1 MNLVYHIAISFYQL
15 IIGFVS
21 PWNKKANQ
29 WIKGRRN
36 WEEKLT
42 KSLVECSNI
51 HWFHCASLGEF
62 EQARPLIEKIKTST
76 PEVSVLLTF
85 FSPSGYEVQK
95 NYKFADYVCYLP
107 LDTRRKAKRFVQT
120 VSPSKVFFVKYEVWP
135 NFFRVLKEERVPF
148 YLISATFRKEQ
159 IYFKSIGSWF
169 RKLLKY
175 PTQIFV
181 QNEPSKILLEGY
193 GIDSILAGD
202 TRYDRVSDNAKK
214 AVPVPNIEKF
224 TKGNSTLIVGS
235 SWPKEESMIS
245 RFIQE
250 SPHAFKTIIA
260 PHDIS
265 EGHINSILLGLDK
278 MKVERYS
285 FLTESTKLSELD
297 VIVIDNIG
305 MLSNIY
311 QYGSIAFI
319 GGGFTNALH
328 NILEPATFGLPVIYG
343 NNQAKFP
350 EANEMKTHGGG
361 IEVSDYLELEKTLD
375 SFIGNRE
382 KLELKSKL
390 NKEFIESRIG
400 ATNIIYQAT
409 LLS

>member
-1 MNLVYHIAISFYQL
+1 MNLAYHIIITCYRL
-15 IIGFVS
+15 VIGFVS

-29 WIKGRRN
+29 WIKGRKN
-36 WEEKLT
+36 WEERLKEEM
-42 KSLVECSNI
+42 VECSNV

-62 EQARPLIEKIKTST
+62 EQARPLIEKIKTS
-76 PEVSVLLTF
+76 VSGASVLLTF
-85 FSPSGYEVQK
+85 FSPSGYEIQK
-95 NYKFADYVCYLP
+95 NYEFADYVCYLP
-107 LDTRRKAKRFVQT
+107 LDTRRKARRFVQA

-135 NFFRVLKEERVPF
+135 NFFRALKEEQVPF

-159 IYFKSIGSWF
+159 IYFKSIGTWF
-169 RKLLKY
+169 RKLLEY

-181 QNEPSKILLEGY
+181 QNEPSKNLLEEY
-193 GIDSILAGD
+193 AINSVLAGD

-224 TKGNSTLIVGS
+224 TKGNFTLIVGS
-235 SWPKEESMIS
+235 SWPKEEGMIS
-245 RFIQE
+245 RLIQE
-250 SPHAFKTIIA
+250 SLYTFKTIIA

-265 EGHINSILLGLDK
+265 EGHIHSILLGLDQV
-278 MKVERYS
+278 KVERYS
-285 FLTESTKLSELD
+285 FLTESTNLSELD

-305 MLSNIY
+305 MLSNLY
-311 QYGSIAFI
+311 QYGSVAFI

-350 EANEMKTHGGG
+350 EANEMKLHGGG
-361 IEVSDYLELEKTLD
+361 IEVSDYTGLETALN
-375 SFIGNRE
+375 SFLTNHKE
-382 KLELKSKL
+382 LELKSKS

-400 ATNIIYQAT
+400 ATNTIYQT
-409 LLS
+409 TVSN